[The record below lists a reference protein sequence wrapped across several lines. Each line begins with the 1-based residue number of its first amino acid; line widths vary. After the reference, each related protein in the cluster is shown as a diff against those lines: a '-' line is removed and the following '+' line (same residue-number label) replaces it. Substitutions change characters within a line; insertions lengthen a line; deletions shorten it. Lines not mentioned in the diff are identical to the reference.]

1 MSSIAFGATLVWR
14 DLVDVRNRAISERA
28 DRPRLLVGESSVL
41 GDVTPSVSV
50 DEKKRG
56 QLEALRAVYEEASLP
71 GWDGY
76 GAEPVSKAILAQA
89 LAFLDI
95 LPSTSPS
102 PDVSAHPDGEV
113 AFEWYFG
120 RGRVLSVSV
129 NEAGR
134 LSYAALF
141 GYSSQH
147 GTEFLL
153 DSLPEAI
160 ALALRRLYSESV
172 ALQPSS

>member
-1 MSSIAFGATLVWR
+1 MSTFAIGRALVWS
-14 DLVDVRNRAISERA
+14 DLADVRNRAISEST
-28 DRPRLLVGESSVL
+28 DRPRFFLGKSLVL
-41 GDVTPSVSV
+41 ADVTPSVSV
-50 DEKKRG
+50 DEKKRE
-56 QLEALRAVYEEASLP
+56 QLETLRDVYEEASLP
-71 GWDGY
+71 GWDGH
-76 GAEPVSKAILAQA
+76 GAEPVSKATLAQA

-102 PDVSAHPDGEV
+102 PGMSAHPDGEL

-129 NEAGR
+129 NETGR

-160 ALALRRLYSESV
+160 ALALRRLCSEPV
-172 ALQPSS
+172 PLQAGP

>member
-1 MSSIAFGATLVWR
+1 MNAIGVTLLWS
-14 DLVDVRNRAISERA
+14 DLADVRNRAISERTEG
-28 DRPRLLVGESSVL
+28 PRLLL
-41 GDVTPSVSV
+41 GASPVPSDVTPSVSV
-50 DEKKRG
+50 DQRERE
-56 QLEALRAVYEEASLP
+56 QLNALRDVYEEAFVP
-71 GWDGY
+71 GWDGH
-76 GAEPVSKAILAQA
+76 GAEPVSKATLAQA

-102 PDVSAHPDGEV
+102 PDMSAHPDGEL

-129 NEAGR
+129 NETGR

-160 ALALRRLYSESV
+160 ALALRRLRLDSI
-172 ALQPSS
+172 ALQPGS

>member
-1 MSSIAFGATLVWR
+1 MSSFAIASAFVWR
-14 DLVDVRNRAISERA
+14 DLADVRNRAISESPN
-28 DRPRLLVGESSVL
+28 RPGFLIGKSMMAA
-41 GDVTPSVSV
+41 DVTRSVSF
-50 DEKKRG
+50 DEKSRE
-56 QLEALRAVYEEASLP
+56 QLEALRDAYEEASLP
-71 GWDGY
+71 GWDGH
-76 GAEPVSKAILAQA
+76 GAEPVSKATLAQA

-102 PDVSAHPDGEV
+102 PGMSAHPDGEL
-113 AFEWYFG
+113 AFEWYVG
-120 RGRVLSVSV
+120 RGRVLSISV

-147 GTEFLL
+147 GTEILL

>member
-1 MSSIAFGATLVWR
+1 MNAIGATLVWS

-28 DRPRLLVGESSVL
+28 KGPRLLVGTSQVPS
-41 GDVTPSVSV
+41 DVTPSVSV
-50 DEKKRG
+50 DQRKRE
-56 QLEALRAVYEEASLP
+56 QLDALRDVYEEALVP
-71 GWDGY
+71 GWDGH
-76 GAEPVSKAILAQA
+76 GAEPVSKATLAQA

-102 PDVSAHPDGEV
+102 PEMSAHPDGEL

-129 NEAGR
+129 NETGR

-153 DSLPEAI
+153 DGLPEAI
-160 ALALRRLYSESV
+160 ALALRRLRLESI
-172 ALQPSS
+172 ALQPGS

>member
-1 MSSIAFGATLVWR
+1 MTVIGATLDWR
-14 DLVDVRNRAISERA
+14 DLVDARNRAISERS
-28 DRPRLLVGESSVL
+28 ESSVL
-41 GDVTPSVSV
+41 LVEEPLLQGDVTPSVSV
-50 DEKKRG
+50 DEKNRG
-56 QLEALRAVYEEASLP
+56 QLEVLREVYEEASLRD
-71 GWDGY
+71 WDGH
-76 GAEPVSKAILAQA
+76 GAEPVSRATLAQA

-102 PDVSAHPDGEV
+102 PDLSAHPDGEL
-113 AFEWYFG
+113 AFEWYLG

-141 GYSSQH
+141 GHSTQH

-153 DSLPEAI
+153 DGLPEAI
-160 ALALRRLYSESV
+160 ALALRRLYSESIP
-172 ALQPSS
+172 LQPSS